1 MTIDQLLLM
10 LGGLSI
16 SVIGYFLKSA
26 LSEIREVKI
35 MAIETK
41 QKLAVLEVDYLNK
54 VSSLNDKIDALQETI
69 KDLTRELKEYNKNIR

>member
-54 VSSLNDKIDALQETI
+54 VSSLNDKIDSLQETI